1 MVRVFSSATIL
12 VIKLSAKVLI
22 ETEVTSLEELTFP
35 DSASV
40 PSALNQK
47 VSALEDEIGAMQT
60 KLSTFEKETE
70 VLKEKL
76 ASLGDQ
82 LVALE
87 KVIRTHATPSLQ
99 SMIVDEAHKIIL
111 ASQTVLLACI
121 NTYILG
127 PVQKLKF

>member
-1 MVRVFSSATIL
+1 M
-12 VIKLSAKVLI
+12 I
-22 ETEVTSLEELTFP
+22 ETEVTSLEEITSP
-35 DSASV
+35 DSPSV
-40 PSALNQK
+40 PPSSALDQK
-47 VSALEDEIGAMQT
+47 VSALEDKIDAMQT
-60 KLSTFEKETE
+60 KMSTFEKETE
-70 VLKEKL
+70 VLKERL

-87 KVIRTHATPSLQ
+87 KVARTPAPSLQ

-111 ASQTVLLACI
+111 ASQTVLLAYI